1 MIKKVGFLSTLIIGA
16 FLLAITLSL
25 AGEATG
31 GKEMAI
37 KGRVIDPACYM
48 AMNLKGEA
56 HKQSAIACGKAGQAF
71 GILDEKAGILY
82 QVKEPLEQ
90 ILISFSGVMKKI

>member
-1 MIKKVGFLSTLIIGA
+1 MT
-16 FLLAITLSL
+16 
-25 AGEATG
+25 
-31 GKEMAI
+31 I

-56 HKQSAIACGKAGQAF
+56 HKQSATACGKAGQAF

-82 QVKEPLEQ
+82 QAIEGVPGTDPDKLLWGHEEDIVTVKG
-90 ILISFSGVMKKI
+90 ILFFARTVRTL